1 MNCWEQIK
9 QHLQKKI
16 SSAAYENW
24 LSKTDFRRLDR
35 STLYVAVP
43 DDVTRQWMM
52 QEYAGEVWSAIRDL
66 ELPITEVLYELNFSQ
81 EKIEAQDL
89 AGGPG
94 FSPYINL
101 NPKFTFDNFVVGSC
115 NQFAHAAAK
124 AVATIP
130 SKKYNPLL
138 IYGGVGMG
146 KTHLMHAIGRSLLDH
161 YAEMKI
167 IYTSSERFMNEMINC
182 IKLDRMQSFHSHYR
196 TADVLLID
204 DIQSLAGKER
214 TQEEFFHTF
223 NTLFEHQKQIVLSSD
238 SPPKNIP
245 GLVERLRS
253 RFEWG
258 LMVDVQPPDLET
270 KMAILDKKSESDG
283 VRLPQDVRIFIA
295 TKTKSNVRELE
306 GALIKLIAYSSVT
319 GTPINLPMAQQVLKH
334 LSNGQER
341 KIGIEGI
348 IKAVAEHYSLQPAQL
363 KQKTN
368 AQLIAFPRQVAMYLI
383 KDLTQASLPEIG
395 RSFSGKHHTTVLHS
409 VQKIERMRNTNPD
422 FNSEIQ
428 RLSDSLH

>member
-130 SKKYNPLL
+130 SKKYNP
-138 IYGGVGMG
+138 
-146 KTHLMHAIGRSLLDH
+146 
-161 YAEMKI
+161 
-167 IYTSSERFMNEMINC
+167 
-182 IKLDRMQSFHSHYR
+182 
-196 TADVLLID
+196 
-204 DIQSLAGKER
+204 
-214 TQEEFFHTF
+214 
-223 NTLFEHQKQIVLSSD
+223 
-238 SPPKNIP
+238 
-245 GLVERLRS
+245 
-253 RFEWG
+253 
-258 LMVDVQPPDLET
+258 
-270 KMAILDKKSESDG
+270 
-283 VRLPQDVRIFIA
+283 
-295 TKTKSNVRELE
+295 
-306 GALIKLIAYSSVT
+306 
-319 GTPINLPMAQQVLKH
+319 
-334 LSNGQER
+334 
-341 KIGIEGI
+341 
-348 IKAVAEHYSLQPAQL
+348 
-363 KQKTN
+363 
-368 AQLIAFPRQVAMYLI
+368 
-383 KDLTQASLPEIG
+383 
-395 RSFSGKHHTTVLHS
+395 
-409 VQKIERMRNTNPD
+409 
-422 FNSEIQ
+422 
-428 RLSDSLH
+428 